1 MPTPATTRRVVRLN
15 AFGDPSVLQLHEE
28 PIAPPAAGEVQ
39 LRQVAIGFNYIDIYQ
54 RSGKYPL
61 PLPTGLGHEAAGVV
75 EYLGPGVTDFQQGD
89 RVIYMGAGIGAYADR
104 RNVDASKLVRIPDSI
119 DELTAVAVFFKAM
132 TAEYL
137 LRRTYPVQAGDIVLV
152 HAAAGGVGQVLSQ
165 WAKALG
171 AYVIGTAGSD
181 DKCRIALESGCDRAI
196 DYSDEGWVDRVIA
209 ASDGRKAHVVYD
221 SVGRHTF
228 LGSLDCAAQFGTVVI
243 FGAASG
249 PAPAI
254 DPELLNKKG
263 CLFLT
268 RPSVFPHNAD
278 TATFRSNADAVFEA
292 LRRGW
297 IKPSLAARFPLD
309 KVGDAHRMAE
319 RRDNAGSIVIVP

>member
-1 MPTPATTRRVVRLN
+1 MSTPATTRRVIQLN
-15 AFGDPSVLQLHEE
+15 AFGGAEVVQLCEE
-28 PIAPPAAGEVQ
+28 HIEPPASGEVQ
-39 LRQVAIGFNYIDIYQ
+39 LRQTAIGFNYIDIYQ
-54 RSGKYPL
+54 RAGKYPL

-75 EYLGPGVTDFQQGD
+75 ESVGHGVTDFRVGD
-89 RVIYMGAGIGAYADR
+89 RVVYMNAGIGAYTDR
-104 RNVDASKLVRIPDSI
+104 RNVDATKLARIPDGV
-119 DELTAVAVFFKAM
+119 DDLTAVAVFFKAM

-137 LRRTYPVQAGDIVLV
+137 LRKTYPVKAGDIVLV
-152 HAAAGGVGQVLSQ
+152 HAAAGGVGQILSR

-171 AYVIGTAGSD
+171 AYVIGTAGSEE
-181 DKCRIALESGCDRAI
+181 KCKIARESGCDHAI
-196 DYSDEGWVDRVIA
+196 NYSQEGWVDRVIA

-221 SVGRHTF
+221 SVGQHTL
-228 LGSLDCAAQFGTVVI
+228 LGSLDCAAKFGMVVV

-278 TATFRSNADAVFEA
+278 ATTFRANADAVFEA
-292 LRRGW
+292 LNKGW
-297 IKPSLAARFPLD
+297 IKPSIAGRFTLD
-309 KVGDAHRMAE
+309 TVVDAHAMAE
-319 RRDNAGSIVIVP
+319 KRENAGAIVIFP

>member
-1 MPTPATTRRVVRLN
+1 MPTAALIRRVIQLN
-15 AFGDPSVLQLHEE
+15 AFGDTDVLQLQEE
-28 PIAPPAAGEVQ
+28 QIAPPAHGEVQ
-39 LRQVAIGFNYIDIYQ
+39 LRQIAMGFNYIDIYQ

-75 EYLGPGVTDFQQGD
+75 ENIGPGVTDFNVGD
-89 RVIYMGAGIGAYADR
+89 RVIYMNAGIGAYTDR
-104 RNVDASKLVRIPDSI
+104 RNVDATRLARIPDGL

-137 LRRTYPVQAGDIVLV
+137 LHKTYQVKAGDIVLV
-152 HAAAGGVGQVLSQ
+152 HAAAGGVGQVLSR

-181 DKCRIALESGCDRAI
+181 EKCRIAREAGCDHAI
-196 DYSDEGWVDRVIA
+196 NYSQEGWVERVIA
-209 ASDGRKAHVVYD
+209 ASGGRKAHVVYD

-228 LGSLDCAAQFGTVVI
+228 LGSLDCAAKFATVVV

-249 PAPAI
+249 PSPAI

-263 CLFLT
+263 CLYLT

-278 TATFRSNADAVFEA
+278 AVTFRANADAVFEA
-292 LRRGW
+292 LSKGW
-297 IKPSLAARFPLD
+297 IKPSVSARFTLD
-309 KVGDAHRMAE
+309 TVADAHAMAE
-319 RRDNAGSIVIVP
+319 KRGNAGAIIILP

>member
-1 MPTPATTRRVVRLN
+1 MAQPGTSRRAIQLD
-15 AFGDPSVLQLHEE
+15 AFGDADVLQVRADL
-28 PIAPPAAGEVQ
+28 IAPPAQGEVQ
-39 LRQVAIGFNYIDIYQ
+39 LRQTAIGFNYIDIYQ

-61 PLPTGLGHEAAGVV
+61 PLPTGLGHEAAGIV
-75 EYLGPGVTDFQQGD
+75 ENVGSGVEDFSVGD
-89 RVIYMGAGIGAYADR
+89 RVIYMNAGIGAYADR
-104 RNVDASKLVRIPDSI
+104 RNVDATKLARLPEGVD
-119 DELTAVAVFFKAM
+119 DVTAVAVFFKAM

-137 LRRTYPVQAGDIVLV
+137 LRKTYAVKADDIVLI
-152 HAAAGGVGQVLSQ
+152 HAAAGGVGQVLSR

-171 AYVIGTAGSD
+171 AFVIGTAGSD
-181 DKCRIALESGCDRAI
+181 EKCRIAREAGCDHTI
-196 DYSDEGWVDRVIA
+196 NYSQEGWVERVVA
-209 ASDGRKAHVVYD
+209 ASGGRKAHVVYD

-228 LGSLDCAAQFGTVVI
+228 LGSLDCAATFGTVVL

-249 PAPAI
+249 PAPSI

-278 TATFRSNADAVFEA
+278 AATFRANAEVVFEA

-297 IKPSLAARFPLD
+297 IEPSVSARFTLD
-309 KVGDAHRMAE
+309 TVAKAHAMAE
-319 RRDNAGSIVIVP
+319 KRENAGAIVILP

>member
-1 MPTPATTRRVVRLN
+1 MPAAAITRRAIQLD
-15 AFGDPSVLQLHEE
+15 AFGNADVLQLREE
-28 PIAPPAAGEVQ
+28 QIAPPAQGEVQ
-39 LRQVAIGFNYIDIYQ
+39 LRQIAMGFNYIDIYQ

-61 PLPTGLGHEAAGVV
+61 SLPTGLGHEAAGIV
-75 EYLGPGVTDFQQGD
+75 EAVGPDVTDFSVGD
-89 RVIYMGAGIGAYADR
+89 RVIYMNAGIGAYTDR
-104 RNVDASKLVRIPDSI
+104 RNVDATKLARIPDGV

-137 LRRTYPVQAGDIVLV
+137 LRKTYVVKPGDVVLI
-152 HAAAGGVGQVLSQ
+152 HAAAGGVGQVLSR

-171 AYVIGTAGSD
+171 AYVIGTAGSE
-181 DKCRIALESGCDRAI
+181 DKCEIARKAGCDHAI
-196 DYSDEGWVDRVIA
+196 NYSQDGWVERVVE
-209 ASDGRKAHVVYD
+209 ASGGRKAHVVYD

-228 LGSLDCAAQFGTVVI
+228 LGSLDCAAKFGTVVV

-249 PAPAI
+249 PAPSI

-278 TATFRSNADAVFEA
+278 PVTFRANAEAVFDA
-292 LRRGW
+292 LRKGW
-297 IKPSLAARFPLD
+297 IKPAISARFTLD
-309 KVGDAHRMAE
+309 TVSDAHVMAE
-319 RRDNAGSIVIVP
+319 KRENAGAIIILP

>member
-1 MPTPATTRRVVRLN
+1 MPAAAISRRLIQLD
-15 AFGDPSVLQLHEE
+15 AFGDVGVLQLREE
-28 PIAPPAAGEVQ
+28 GIAPPAQGEVQ
-39 LRQVAIGFNYIDIYQ
+39 LRQIAMGFNYIDIYQ

-75 EYLGPGVTDFQQGD
+75 ESVGPGVTDFRVGD
-89 RVIYMGAGIGAYADR
+89 RVIYMNAGIGAYTDR
-104 RNVDASKLVRIPDSI
+104 RNVDATKLANIPEGV
-119 DELTAVAVFFKAM
+119 DELNAVAVFFKAM

-137 LRRTYPVQAGDIVLV
+137 LRRTYPVKAGDIVLV
-152 HAAAGGVGQVLSQ
+152 HAAAGGVGQVLSS

-171 AYVIGTAGSD
+171 AVVIGTAGSD
-181 DKCRIALESGCDRAI
+181 EKCRIAREAGCDHAI
-196 DYSDEGWVDRVIA
+196 NYSEEGWVERVIA
-209 ASDGRKAHVVYD
+209 ASGGRKAQVVYD

-228 LGSLDCAAQFGTVVI
+228 LGSLDCAAKFGTVVV

-278 TATFRSNADAVFEA
+278 AVTFRANAAAVFEA
-292 LRRGW
+292 LHKGW
-297 IKPSLAARFPLD
+297 IKPAISARFSLD
-309 KVGDAHRMAE
+309 RIADAHRMAE
-319 RRDNAGSIVIVP
+319 KRENAGAIVIVP